1 MARQPK
7 VQLVIDGKDNT
18 KGAFGAIDKSLAQL
32 EKRTVTVGRTMAGAL
47 AGFVSI
53 STLKDIGQINSEW
66 IDMSS
71 RLRRVTADE
80 EEFSRVTERLG
91 EVANSTWTG
100 MNETIESYLAMQGPL
115 ADMGYTTME
124 QVNFVSA
131 LNNALVVS
139 GAKKEVAASVQ
150 SALNKAMATGV
161 LRGQNLNT
169 VIEKGGRVADLLAG
183 HLGVTVSELRKLGAE
198 GKITGEVMYE
208 ALAGNM
214 QLLAEEADAM
224 PATFE
229 DAMQRINESIAGA
242 FRDDE
247 LMQPITDNLLEL
259 AEVLNDPAVRQGLAN
274 LAAGMVGAA
283 SVGVES
289 ASEFGALGTQMGYY
303 AAAVTGNITELDKL
317 EAQIK
322 NVDRA
327 LNNSFMG
334 KPINYLFT
342 SEEDLKKIRKQLE
355 AQKEAIIDAQTGTTA
370 AIRQASEQ
378 RQADLKAAQEKE
390 AALRRKY
397 VNDLKQHTADA
408 VKAVE
413 DRGKDL
419 AKAEK
424 EAAKKIIDGKKEAE
438 KLLKQFDDIA
448 AGFGGGSKG
457 EPSFGDYQKLA
468 SSARQ
473 ALAAGDTAKAK
484 EDALAAA
491 ELLKQLAEAGE
502 NTFGF
507 AGLTKQMQEVAK
519 AATDIEQTNAEQEL
533 EAIKLEMANLAEQ
546 AEQLKDMPV
555 SMDMDDASLE
565 EVRGKIQ
572 KLLDDLK
579 IEAVIPV
586 RVATDGGADIPGFA
600 RGGLFRGRGTGTSD
614 SNLIRVSHE
623 EFIVRNAIVRQRG
636 MLPLLNAINRHGM
649 RALEG
654 LSIPGF
660 ADGGLVG
667 KLSDTVAD
675 MEPRQPKSLG
685 TLNFNLPGGESF
697 SVNAAGDFSED
708 LRRAAL
714 KYGKPRR

>member
-100 MNETIESYLAMQGPL
+100 LNETIESYLAMQGPL

-247 LMQPITDNLLEL
+247 LMQPITDSLLQL

-274 LAAGMVGAA
+274 LAAGLVQIGSAGVQAAA
-283 SVGVES
+283 S
-289 ASEFGALGTQMGYY
+289 LGHAGKEIGYGM
-303 AAAVTGNITELDKL
+303 AAITGNVSELDAVERKIERVNKAINSMILFRPGRHGFMTDNQLREELASL
-317 EAQIK
+317 EAE
-322 NVDRA
+322 R
-327 LNNSFMG
+327 
-334 KPINYLFT
+334 
-342 SEEDLKKIRKQLE
+342 
-355 AQKEAIIDAQTGTTA
+355 EAIIDVMTGTTEA
-370 AIRQASEQ
+370 QRQAAEQ
-378 RQADLKAAQEKE
+378 QQADLKAAQEKE

-397 VNDLKQHTADA
+397 VNDLKQHTTDA

-413 DRGKDL
+413 DRGKEL

-457 EPSFGDYQKLA
+457 EPGFGDYQKLA

-473 ALAAGDTAKAK
+473 ALAAGDTEKAK

-507 AGLTKQMQEVAK
+507 AGLTKQMQEVAR

-533 EAIKLEMANLAEQ
+533 EAIKLEMASLAEQ

-572 KLLDDLK
+572 QLLDDLK

-586 RVATDGGADIPGFA
+586 RVATEGGADVPGFA
-600 RGGLFRGRGTGTSD
+600 RGGHIRGPGTGTSD
-614 SNLIRVSHE
+614 SILARLSNG
-623 EFIVRNAIVRQRG
+623 EFVVKAAAVRNYGADFLHR
-636 MLPLLNAINRHGM
+636 INNM
-649 RALEG
+649 Q
-654 LSIPGF
+654 IPKF
-660 ADGGLVG
+660 ATGGLVEQ
-667 KLSDTVAD
+667 VANI
-675 MEPRQPKSLG
+675 EPRQPKSVG

-697 SVNAAGDFSED
+697 SVNTAGDFSED